1 VWIPFSGGRGWN
13 CEQCRS
19 KKGLRSLRGN
29 CGGPFKEGL
38 PLSDTDEEGRFVN
51 GYRIAPNCGE
61 SYSDLKVRSCP
72 VADMNRL
79 ASVITAFNRHQSGLI
94 RLKEMFPSPT
104 CAIIEA
110 FDILNQNTLELQRRH
125 HEQQMKEFKNG

>member
-1 VWIPFSGGRGWN
+1 MP
-13 CEQCRS
+13 Q
-19 KKGLRSLRGN
+19 SL
-29 CGGPFKEGL
+29 K
-38 PLSDTDEEGRFVN
+38 DELGIYVP
-51 GYRIAPNCGE
+51 GYRIAPNSGE
-61 SYSDLKVRSCP
+61 SYSDLKIRSCP